1 MVGEILLAGVV
12 TALTVLTFLVGLQ
25 LYKILCS
32 LRRILQI
39 LQKDLEVDRRRF
51 WQSFIAAQERSEEE
65 EVSSSQVEVG
75 LKQEVISSRR
85 SFRKDGKQ
93 LN

>member
-1 MVGEILLAGVV
+1 M
-12 TALTVLTFLVGLQ
+12 TVLAFLVGLQ

-32 LRRILQI
+32 LRRILRI
-39 LQKDLEVDRRRF
+39 LQKDLEVNRRRF
-51 WQSFIAAQERSEEE
+51 WQNFVAAQEQSKEEE
-65 EVSSSQVEVG
+65 ISSSQVEVG
-75 LKQEVISSRR
+75 LKQPATSSRR